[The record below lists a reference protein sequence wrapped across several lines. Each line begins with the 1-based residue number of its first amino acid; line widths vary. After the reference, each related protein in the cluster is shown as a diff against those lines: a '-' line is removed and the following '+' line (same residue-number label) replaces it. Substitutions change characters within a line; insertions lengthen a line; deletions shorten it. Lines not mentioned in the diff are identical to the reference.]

1 MRIVSAHKAW
11 AAILSA
17 LVVVALCA
25 GTAMAVTNHVNSTNA
40 AAQRA
45 AAAQQARRRAA
56 AHKQQH
62 MEWLIQ
68 QARHEAQQARREAQQ
83 ARREAAN
90 RPSSPPVVVVPPA
103 APVQV
108 APSGLTDCGSGTQ
121 GEEVYAGSDTSCA
134 FALNVESDY
143 WATPGMDDTFTS
155 YSPVTGQDY
164 FMTAVDNGTTV
175 TATNSTGALVEFS
188 DGG

>member
-1 MRIVSAHKAW
+1 MRIVSAHKVL
-11 AAILSA
+11 AAVIGG
-17 LVVVALCA
+17 LVLVALCS
-25 GTAMAVTNHVNSTNA
+25 GTAMAVTNHVNANNL

-45 AAAQQARRRAA
+45 AATQQARKRAA
-56 AHKQQH
+56 AHRQQH

-68 QARHEAQQARREAQQ
+68 QAQHKAQQAAQQARQ
-83 ARREAAN
+83 ARQAAQRAAN
-90 RPSSPPVVVVPPA
+90 RPAPPVVVVPA
-103 APVQV
+103 APAQ
-108 APSGLTDCGSGTQ
+108 PSGLTDCGSGTE

-143 WATPGMDDTFTS
+143 WNTPGMNDSFTS